1 LLWVYSIVKSSN
13 SKKSVPSFFFSSDE
27 TAIILTLRGLSLTSA
42 LASILNAASYK
53 PEYKLSLVVGPTN
66 PWSEGATKFAGLLV
80 ITYIPSLSLYLPG
93 LFGLR

>member
-1 LLWVYSIVKSSN
+1 
-13 SKKSVPSFFFSSDE
+13 
-27 TAIILTLRGLSLTSA
+27 

>member
-1 LLWVYSIVKSSN
+1 MKLRSSL
-13 SKKSVPSFFFSSDE
+13 PFG
-27 TAIILTLRGLSLTSA
+27 GLSLTSA

-66 PWSEGATKFAGLLV
+66 PWGEGATKFAGLLV
-80 ITYIPSLSLYLPG
+80 ITYIPSLSLYLPS